1 MASYDIAQY
10 LLDRANIHDTVTKV
24 PLYYDTINIKGLES
38 EVYAPS
44 IEIDYT
50 SIMGGTPYTISRAEW
65 IEQADG
71 LLHKFASSQHIT
83 TGIITNLPQPGA
95 NATRPDNATV
105 FAQATGSMVGKAE
118 SSDGKPQFVQNG
130 GLLEVGLVRDAEL
143 ERQGQNPWRITKY
156 KFTKKWNRGS
166 VLDITGN

>member
-10 LLDRANIHDTVTKV
+10 LLDRANIHDTLTKV
-24 PLYYDTINIKGLES
+24 PLYYDTVNIKGLES

-50 SIMGGTPYTISRAEW
+50 SIMGGTPFTVSRAEW
-65 IEQADG
+65 LERADG
-71 LLHKFASSQHIT
+71 LLNKFASSQHVT

-95 NATRPDNATV
+95 NVTRPDKVTV
-105 FAQATGSMVGKAE
+105 SAQVTGSMVGKSE
-118 SSDGKPQFVQNG
+118 SADGNPPFVQNG
-130 GLLEVGLVRDAEL
+130 GLLEADLTRDAEL
-143 ERQGQNPWRITKY
+143 EKQGQNPWRITKY
-156 KFTKKWNRGS
+156 KYTKKWNKGS